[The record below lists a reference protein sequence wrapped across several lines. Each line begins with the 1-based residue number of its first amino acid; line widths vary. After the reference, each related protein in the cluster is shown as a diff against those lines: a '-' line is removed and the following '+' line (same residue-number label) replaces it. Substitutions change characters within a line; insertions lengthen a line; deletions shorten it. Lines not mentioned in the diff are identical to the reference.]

1 MKQNI
6 FNLAL
11 VLVTLFLGV
20 VVMPQTQAQ
29 ASPGIIYVPDD
40 YPTIQGAVD
49 AASPG
54 DTIIVRDGDYTEN
67 IIVTKDHLT
76 IKSEN
81 GAGSTIVDMANSGK
95 GVFEVRADYV
105 SLIGF
110 TVNGAAGEYQAG
122 IYLTESSYCNIRDNT
137 AIGNYYGICL
147 EDSGNNAVT
156 NNTVKWNSQ
165 DGILLGISSNN
176 TVTNNTANENHY
188 FGIRVYFSGSNTLR
202 NNSMSHN
209 RCNFYS
215 WGWALSELR
224 QDVDIS
230 NKVDGRPIYYLV
242 DKPNQVIDSSTN
254 AGYVA
259 VVNSTNITVKDLTLT
274 HSGFG
279 VLFAYTNNSRI
290 ENITGCYD
298 KHSFLLYHS
307 NNNMV
312 INNFAGSNI
321 YDGFRIWSSNNNT
334 FINNTSNWNSY
345 GAYLDSSDNNVL
357 INNTASNSSEWGIC
371 SRNSNNN
378 TIYLNN
384 VLNGTLGNVLSAL
397 STNIWNSTEKL
408 TYAYN
413 GTNYTGYLGNY
424 WSDYESKYPDAGE
437 IGSAGIWDIPYSI
450 RVTDHAVP
458 QADDCPLL
466 APVSRYLLTENLT
479 GAAPSWLS
487 RYWWTIVVGVMI
499 VVLLVYFL
507 WWRKRA

>member
-1 MKQNI
+1 MKQKI

-11 VLVTLFLGV
+11 VLVLTLFLGV
-20 VVMPQTQAQ
+20 VVMPQAQ
-29 ASPGIIYVPDD
+29 ARPGIIYVPDD
-40 YPTIQGAVD
+40 YPAIQGAVD

-81 GAGSTIVDMANSGK
+81 GAVSTIIDMANSGK
-95 GVFEVRADYV
+95 GVFEVWADYV

-110 TVNGAAGEYQAG
+110 TVTGAAGEYQAG

-137 AIGNYYGICL
+137 AIGSYYGICL
-147 EDSGNNAVT
+147 EDSSNNAVT
-156 NNTVKWNSQ
+156 DNTVRRNSH

-188 FGIRVYFSGSNTLR
+188 FGIRVYFSDSNTLR

-215 WGWALSELR
+215 WGWALSELE

-230 NKVDGRPIYYLV
+230 NKVDGRPVYYVV
-242 DKPNQVIDSSTN
+242 DKSNLVIDSSTN

-290 ENITGCYD
+290 ENVTGCYD

-312 INNFAGSNI
+312 INNFASSNI
-321 YDGFRIWSSNNNT
+321 YDGFRIWSSNNNA

-357 INNTASNSSEWGIC
+357 INNTAANSSEWGIL
-371 SRNSNNN
+371 SRGCNNN

-397 STNIWNSTEKL
+397 STNMWNSTEKL

-424 WSDYESKYPDAGE
+424 WSDYESKYPDAAE
-437 IGSAGIWDIPYSI
+437 IGSAGIWDIPYDI

-458 QADDCPLL
+458 QADNYPLV
-466 APVSRYLLTENLT
+466 APVSRYLVTENLAP
-479 GAAPSWLS
+479 AAPSWLS
-487 RYWWTIVVGVMI
+487 SYWWAIV
-499 VVLLVYFL
+499 VVLLLCFL
-507 WWRKRA
+507 WRRKRARP